1 MTLAQLFFEWPE
13 IQKHFS
19 SEMTVLGLATD
30 TRKLSPGS
38 VFVAIQGTRQDGH
51 DHLDEAVR
59 RGALA
64 LVVQEQRK
72 VPLDYKG
79 FVLTVKTHSKDPR
92 SSCKYFLWG
101 SEFAD
106 L

>member
-64 LVVQEQRK
+64 LVVQERYGVEYQSRTS
-72 VPLDYKG
+72 LS
-79 FVLTVKTHSKDPR
+79 LTVLICTRHSRP
-92 SSCKYFLWG
+92 YVYQ
-101 SEFAD
+101 A
-106 L
+106 